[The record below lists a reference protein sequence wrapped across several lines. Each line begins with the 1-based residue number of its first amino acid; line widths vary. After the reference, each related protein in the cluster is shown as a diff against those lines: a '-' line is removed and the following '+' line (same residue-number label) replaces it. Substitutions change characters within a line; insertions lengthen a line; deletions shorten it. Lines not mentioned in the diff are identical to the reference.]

1 MEPKIVQIIFFT
13 AYNQYPLF
21 KDAAIKK
28 RKAPLKIF

>member
-1 MEPKIVQIIFFT
+1 MEPKIVEIIFFT

-28 RKAPLKIF
+28 EKSTS